1 MNVNMLYEIYAINE
15 GTQGEDLSISL
26 AKYQAQHPG
35 MSNEESKAVR
45 AFIGSHGPDLAKAFN
60 QSFDTFAAL
69 VEELNAAAAEDE
81 EAQ

>member
-1 MNVNMLYEIYAINE
+1 MNANMLHEIYAINE

-26 AKYQAQHPG
+26 AKYQAQNPG

-45 AFIGSHGPDLAKAFN
+45 EFIGSHGPALAKAFD
-60 QSFDTFAAL
+60 QIREAFVSL
-69 VEELNAAAAEDE
+69 VEELNAAAAEAE

>member
-1 MNVNMLYEIYAINE
+1 MNTNILYGIYTINE

-26 AKYQAQHPG
+26 AEYQAQHPG

-45 AFIGSHGPDLAKAFN
+45 AFIGSHGPALAKAFN
-60 QSFDTFAAL
+60 QSFDAFAAL
-69 VEELNAAAAEDE
+69 VEELNAAAAEAE

>member
-26 AKYQAQHPG
+26 AKYQAKHPG
-35 MSNEESKAVR
+35 MSNEERKAVLE
-45 AFIGSHGPDLAKAFN
+45 FIGSHGPDLAKAFN
-60 QSFDTFAAL
+60 QSMEAFVSL
-69 VEELNAAAAEDE
+69 VEELNAAAAEAE